1 MAQELTTT
9 LEAPSTAPRPISKA
23 RALREVEASA
33 AERAQLMAQLTRL
46 EATRDRRIVRACG
59 LGLDKATVARVA
71 NLSRQRVG
79 QIVGEA

>member
-1 MAQELTTT
+1 MAQQVTTT
-9 LEAPSTAPRPISKA
+9 PEAPTGAPRPISKA
-23 RALREVEASA
+23 RALREVEAST
-33 AERAQLMAQLTRL
+33 AERAQLVAQLVRL

-59 LGLDKATVARVA
+59 LGIDKAAVARVA